1 MPRIQG
7 RASGGWTVA
16 LALLCGLPQYAL
28 SQTSLRFYGD
38 IHQDANRI
46 KIRVDPHVPADVGAT
61 DFTIDFRIKLA
72 AGNTSGTVQCGNNT
86 NWIYGDIVIDRDRY
100 TAPRAYGVSLGAGRI
115 VWGIVGTST
124 GSANSITLCSN
135 RSLNDGQWHHV
146 ALVRRR
152 TDGFLWIYVDGALA
166 GSADGPDGDIS
177 YPNGASSSATNDPYI
192 VIGAEKHYTTG
203 DGWREFRGW
212 IDELRISTTLR
223 WTQNFTPPSQPYVA
237 DGNTVLLLHMD
248 DGSGLVARDASSSG
262 TNAQLF
268 YGGSPNPGPTWSS
281 DTPFGAAPPPPPPP
295 ASEEWRV
302 TQQTSGF
309 QVVAVH
315 TATNGTLGAQAHLGG
330 IPAFVY
336 AGSTSNRPTC
346 NPADTAVSPSDGS
359 TWMRVTAAAVD
370 DYNHAL
376 GQNVSGYV
384 RQCERVSL

>member
-1 MPRIQG
+1 MPR
-7 RASGGWTVA
+7 GWIVTF
-16 LALLCGLPQYAL
+16 ALLSTLPQYAL
-28 SQTSLRFYGD
+28 SQTSLRFHGD
-38 IHQDANRI
+38 ISPDVNRI

-72 AGNTSGTVQCGNNT
+72 SGNTSGTVQCGNNT
-86 NWIYGDIVIDRDRY
+86 NWIYGDIIIDRDRY

-146 ALVRRR
+146 ALARRR
-152 TDGFLWIYVDGALA
+152 SDGFLWIYVDGVLA
-166 GSADGPDGDIS
+166 GSGDGPDGDIS

-212 IDELRISTTLR
+212 LDELRISTSLR
-223 WTQNFTPPSQPYVA
+223 WTQNFTPPSQPHVA
-237 DGNTVLLLHMD
+237 DGSTVLLLHMD
-248 DGSGLVARDASSSG
+248 DGSGLVARDSSTSG

-295 ASEEWRV
+295 APEEWRV

-315 TATNGTLGAQAHLGG
+315 AATSGTLGQQIHLGG
-330 IPAFVY
+330 IPSFIY
-336 AGSTSNRPTC
+336 AGSASNRPTC
-346 NPADTAVSPSDGS
+346 NPSDTAVSPSDGS

-370 DYNHAL
+370 DYNHGL

-384 RQCERVSL
+384 RQCSRVSP